1 MHATLAGRGG
11 ETSLRYGAALMLD
24 ALGTLVGVALL
35 VVGSVAIACA
45 LDVRGRAG
53 FVAGAMVIAAASVV
67 LATIVLSLFDAFTQ
81 FGLIVTGLLIA
92 AGGVAGWARAGRPR
106 PPGGWRTSP
115 RVAWAA
121 ARAYPVLTFLV
132 VVATLAMALQLLMGV
147 DVAPT
152 NWDSMSYH
160 LSRAAYWLQQHSATH
175 FSGGS
180 IRQLGSAP
188 NGEILQAWSLAI
200 TGTDRFVAMV
210 QWLALVGIA
219 FCTYFGAG
227 LLGFDRRSSVF
238 AAALFVVLP
247 QPILQSSSTQND
259 LIAAF
264 FVLATA
270 MFAVRGLRDRHPG
283 DVAVAALAAGVA
295 VGTKG
300 TVLALAPSLAI
311 IVGAAIWRYRPPARF
326 VVRGVAGLVVATIAL
341 GAWGYALNVDAGDPV
356 FGGLN
361 EQTQRESAIGENE
374 VRALW
379 TFVDSPGSG
388 ALWFNTFST
397 KLAHKTVGHLEIPQL
412 FAFNLD
418 DAVSEDTSAYGLIGW
433 LALFP
438 LLFYVA
444 FARGSGERRP
454 WAIAALVGIVLFPIV
469 FEFNIWVGRLML
481 PTVALAAPLF
491 ATLARRPGLAG
502 ASVAAVMV
510 ALIPCLIVN
519 PNKLLLVPEHRYKA
533 TQKSRVDQMT
543 ALRRDMRP
551 VIVAVNRQL
560 GTTGALAFVGSED
573 SWDYPLFG
581 EHLERR
587 LVRFSSLRAATPQAI
602 AKAHVKGI
610 LFANLGRPSPAF
622 HAHPV
627 GPDYWFV
634 KTG

>member
-1 MHATLAGRGG
+1 MIDLSATVAGVVVLA
-11 ETSLRYGAALMLD
+11 
-24 ALGTLVGVALL
+24 
-35 VVGSVAIACA
+35 VGSVAIACA
-45 LDVRGRAG
+45 LDVRGRAA
-53 FVAGAMVIAAASVV
+53 FVGATFVIAAAS
-67 LATIVLSLFDAFTQ
+67 IVLTTILLSLVHGLTQ
-81 FGLIVTGLLIA
+81 FGLIVAAAVIA
-92 AGGVAGWARAGRPR
+92 VAAVAAWSRAGRRR
-106 PPGGWRTSP
+106 PPGGWRPS
-115 RVAWAA
+115 RAAALSA

-132 VVATLAMALQLLMGV
+132 VVATLAMGVQLLMGV
-147 DVAPT
+147 AVAPT
-152 NWDSMSYH
+152 NWDSMTYH

-219 FCTYFGAG
+219 FCTYFGAA
-227 LLGFDRRSSVF
+227 LLGFDRRSSLF

-270 MFAVRGLRDRHPG
+270 VFAVRGVRDRHPG
-283 DVAVAALAAGVA
+283 DIAVAALAAGVA

-326 VVRGVAGLVVATIAL
+326 VVRGVAGLAVATIAL
-341 GAWGYALNVDAGDPV
+341 GAWGYALNVNAGDPV

-374 VRALW
+374 VRSLW
-379 TFVDSPGSG
+379 TFVDSPGSN
-388 ALWFNTFST
+388 AVWFNTFAT
-397 KLAHKTVGHLEIPQL
+397 KFAHKTVGRLEIPNQ
-412 FAFNLD
+412 FAFFVD
-418 DAVSEDTSAYGLIGW
+418 DAVSEDTSAYGLLGW
-433 LALFP
+433 LVLFP
-438 LLFYVA
+438 LLSYLV
-444 FARGSGERRP
+444 FARGGGERRP
-454 WAIAALVGIVLFPIV
+454 WAIAALVGLVLFPIV

-491 ATLARRPGLAG
+491 ATLGRRPGLAG
-502 ASVAAVMV
+502 ASAAAVMV

-551 VIVAVNRQL
+551 VIVTVNRQL

-587 LVRFSSLRAATPQAI
+587 MVRFSSLRAATPQAI
-602 AKAHVKGI
+602 AKAHVRGI
-610 LFANLGRPSPAF
+610 LFANLGRPSAAF
-622 HAHPV
+622 HALPI

-634 KTG
+634 KLG